1 MTQQSTY
8 HKGSKNYG
16 TGYEMMARIDAQA
29 AMIKALVEALVL
41 ADNNLTN
48 LQPKIGNG
56 LVHKDWVPVFDSYID
71 PVISAARAAI
81 AAAKETPHE

>member
-1 MTQQSTY
+1 MTDKPEHTTEY
-8 HKGSKNYG
+8 IRADL
-16 TGYEMMARIDAQA
+16 ARSVTVAEVADTIDAQA
-29 AMIKALVEALVL
+29 ATIKALVEVLVL

-71 PVISAARAAI
+71 PVIYAARAAI
-81 AAAKETPHE
+81 ANLS